1 MSWLNRILYLL
12 NMLTLFALALCYLAP
27 HISPS
32 TFLWPIAFLGL
43 VYPILLAINLVFTFY
58 WIVSFKRYF
67 WSNLFIILIGWGH
80 LNTLINIESEES
92 DDEAAFTV
100 MSYNVRLFNVY
111 EWIDNKNVKNE
122 IVNFINNTKPNILCI
137 QEFYAPNELPN
148 IQLPYQ
154 HIGLQSQKKQWRM
167 ATYSSFPIINKGT
180 VSIKG
185 ERKNNVC
192 IYSDIVTKT
201 DTLRVY
207 NIHLASNWFRPS
219 DYSFMQNPTLEKE
232 VLKKN
237 VLSISERLK
246 NSFAKRAEQVEA
258 IKTHINKSPYP
269 VILCGD
275 FNDTPNSY
283 AYHQLSN
290 GLKDAFVEKGVGLGR
305 SYNGK
310 FPSLRIDYILCSP
323 EMNIHSFSTKDVKL
337 SDHYPVVTAFG
348 E

>member
-1 MSWLNRILYLL
+1 MNWLNRILYLL
-12 NMLTLFALALCYLAP
+12 NMLTLFAMALSYLAP

-43 VYPILLAINLVFTFY
+43 LYPILLLTNLVFTLY
-58 WIVSFKRYF
+58 WFVSFKRYF
-67 WSNLFIILIGWGH
+67 WSNFFIILIGWGQFS
-80 LNTLINIESEES
+80 TLINIESKKTNTEDS
-92 DDEAAFTV
+92 FTV

-111 EWIDNKNVKNE
+111 KWINNKNVKNE
-122 IVNFINNTKPNILCI
+122 IVDYINTVKPNILCL

-185 ERKNNVC
+185 ERKNNIC
-192 IYSDIVTKT
+192 IYSDLVTEK
-201 DTLRVY
+201 DTIRLY

-219 DYSFMQNPTLEKE
+219 DYSFIQNPTLETE
-232 VLKKN
+232 ELKKN
-237 VLSISERLK
+237 VLSIGKRLK
-246 NSFAKRAEQVEA
+246 NSFVKRAEQVEA

-275 FNDTPNSY
+275 FNDTPSSY
-283 AYHQLSN
+283 AYNQLSK
-290 GLKDAFVEKGVGLGR
+290 GLKDAFVEKGRGLGR

-323 EMNIHSFSTKDVKL
+323 ELNINSFDTRDVKL
-337 SDHYPVVTAFG
+337 SDHYPVVAGFRD
-348 E
+348 